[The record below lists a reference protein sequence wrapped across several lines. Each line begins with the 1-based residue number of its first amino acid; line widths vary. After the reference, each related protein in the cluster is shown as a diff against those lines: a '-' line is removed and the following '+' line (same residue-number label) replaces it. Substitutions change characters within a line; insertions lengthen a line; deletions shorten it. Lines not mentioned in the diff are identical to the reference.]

1 MSHAATAAEYEA
13 REPYQSQ
20 VHTWGDASILA
31 LLLAADYSWLVEDT
45 EVNQLTLPLVLAW
58 SLFITYAAFVERR
71 ANPDEFIV
79 ASTTA
84 LWCFGNAF
92 WTLTDFAWWEW
103 EAARREAE
111 ETGDGHDLDD
121 PSAVTYAGVRM
132 ENVRLLDT
140 LVGVCFAVAFAVGVA
155 YFAHFRYTDAFVAA
169 RRARGDGVA
178 GDYSETASV
187 EDEEDEEDA
196 KPALRCAER
205 RARRET
211 RLNAGDPFLGPAFM
225 PNVLNVQSRAE
236 YESLSHFL
244 WIFNDLCLYFAVEFE
259 EILPKGVALFAKAL
273 MVTVAF
279 WLIAHSV
286 DALVVARRDA
296 VVVDAFV
303 IDAEGNAFVVDDT
316 AFDPESFAERRHDR
330 EMAGAANGADVQK
343 RAYKP
348 LDAETV
354 TKLCTLFW
362 VVAMTVWSFGDMFA
376 PDPDSRI
383 GVEVDLF
390 SLDAG
395 KNVEGPESSRWW
407 AAWCMMVGV
416 VALALFWGSELFA
429 MALRAVAPPP
439 RRVVLAFP
447 GIDQ

>member
-1 MSHAATAAEYEA
+1 MFHAATAAEYEA

-111 ETGDGHDLDD
+111 ETGDGYDGYDGDD

-187 EDEEDEEDA
+187 EDEEDA
-196 KPALRCAER
+196 KPALRSAGR

-211 RLNAGDPFLGPAFM
+211 RAGDPFAGPAFM

-259 EILPKGVALFAKAL
+259 ETFPTGVVLFAKAL
-273 MVTVAF
+273 MVTVAA

-286 DALVVARRDA
+286 DALLVARRDA

-303 IDAEGNAFVVDDT
+303 VDTEGTAVDAAR
-316 AFDPESFAERRHDR
+316 DPESSADRRTR
-330 EMAGAANGADVQK
+330 EISGAAGGADRVLTTGG
-343 RAYKP
+343 AYKP

-395 KNVEGPESSRWW
+395 PNVEGPESSRWW

-416 VALALFWGSELFA
+416 AALALFWGSELAA
-429 MALRAVAPPP
+429 MAWHAVAPPP

-447 GIDQ
+447 GIDE